1 MKKMEIQRIKDYKDI
16 TNAKDSVLVLGY
28 FDGLHRGHKALFDKA
43 KEIAKRDNLAL
54 TVLTFNESPRLALSR
69 FTSDLLLSLTSPEK
83 RYEKFAEY
91 GVDYLYL
98 IDFTSTFSKL
108 SAKNFLE
115 NYIKQLR
122 AKTIVVGFDY
132 KFGHDRK
139 DAIDLA
145 QQFNG
150 DVVVVPE
157 VQDNGEKISSTRIR
171 QLIFEGNI
179 KEVNRLL
186 GYNFSTRGIVVHGD
200 ARGRT
205 IGFPTANLAPID
217 NVFLPGDGVYVSDVI
232 VNGKSYRAMTSV
244 GKNVTFG
251 GTELRLEA
259 NIFDFKDEI
268 YSETVEIIWLD
279 KIRDMVKFAGTDEL
293 IEQLKS
299 DKEVAANWKKIAK
312 FLKILYNKSNSMG
325 EVVI

>member
-1 MKKMEIQRIKDYKDI
+1 MEIQRIKDYKDI

-171 QLIFEGNI
+171 QLIFDGNI

-279 KIRDMVKFAGTDEL
+279 KIRDMVKFAGTGAL

-299 DKEVAANWKKIAK
+299 DKEVAANWKKR
-312 FLKILYNKSNSMG
+312 
-325 EVVI
+325 

>member
-1 MKKMEIQRIKDYKDI
+1 MEKMEIQRIKDYKDI

-150 DVVVVPE
+150 EVVVVPE

-171 QLIFEGNI
+171 QLIFDGNI

-268 YSETVEIIWLD
+268 YGETVEIIWLD
-279 KIRDMVKFAGTDEL
+279 KIRDMVKFAGADEL

-299 DKEVAANWKKIAK
+299 DKEVAANWKKD
-312 FLKILYNKSNSMG
+312 SQ
-325 EVVI
+325 VP

>member
-1 MKKMEIQRIKDYKDI
+1 MEIQRIKDYKDI

-150 DVVVVPE
+150 EVVVVPE

-171 QLIFEGNI
+171 QLIFDGNI

-232 VNGKSYRAMTSV
+232 VNGKSYRAMISV

-268 YSETVEIIWLD
+268 YGETVEIIWLD
-279 KIRDMVKFAGTDEL
+279 KIRDMVKFAGADEL

-299 DKEVAANWKKIAK
+299 DKEVAANWKKD
-312 FLKILYNKSNSMG
+312 SQ
-325 EVVI
+325 VP

>member
-1 MKKMEIQRIKDYKDI
+1 MEIQRIKDYKDI

-69 FTSDLLLSLTSPEK
+69 FTPDLLLSLTSPEK

-171 QLIFEGNI
+171 QLIFDGNI

-205 IGFPTANLAPID
+205 IGFPTANLASID

-268 YSETVEIIWLD
+268 YGETVEIIWLD
-279 KIRDMVKFAGTDEL
+279 KIRDMVKFAGADEL

-299 DKEVAANWKKIAK
+299 DKEVAANWKKD
-312 FLKILYNKSNSMG
+312 SQ
-325 EVVI
+325 VP

>member
-1 MKKMEIQRIKDYKDI
+1 MEIQRIKDYKDI

-43 KEIAKRDNLAL
+43 KEITKRDNLAL
-54 TVLTFNESPRLALSR
+54 TVLTFNECPRLALSR
-69 FTSDLLLSLTSPEK
+69 FTPDLLLSLTSPEK

-150 DVVVVPE
+150 EVVVVPE

-171 QLIFEGNI
+171 QLIFDGNI

-268 YSETVEIIWLD
+268 YGETVEIIWLD
-279 KIRDMVKFAGTDEL
+279 KIRDMVKFAGVDEL

-299 DKEVAANWKKIAK
+299 DKEVAANWKKD
-312 FLKILYNKSNSMG
+312 SQ
-325 EVVI
+325 VP

>member
-1 MKKMEIQRIKDYKDI
+1 MEIQRIKDYKDI

-43 KEIAKRDNLAL
+43 KEIAKRDDLAL
-54 TVLTFNESPRLALSR
+54 TALTFNESPRLALSR
-69 FTSDLLLSLTSPEK
+69 FTPDLLLSLTSPEK

-145 QQFNG
+145 QQVND

-171 QLIFEGNI
+171 QLIFDGNI

-268 YSETVEIIWLD
+268 YDETVEIIWLD
-279 KIRDMVKFAGTDEL
+279 KIRDMVKFAGADEL

-299 DKEVAANWKKIAK
+299 DKEVAANWKKD
-312 FLKILYNKSNSMG
+312 SQ
-325 EVVI
+325 VP

>member
-1 MKKMEIQRIKDYKDI
+1 MEIQRIKDYKDI

-43 KEIAKRDNLAL
+43 KEIAKRDNLVL

-69 FTSDLLLSLTSPEK
+69 FTPDLLLSLTSPEK

-171 QLIFEGNI
+171 QLIFDGNI

-268 YSETVEIIWLD
+268 YGETVEIIWLD
-279 KIRDMVKFAGTDEL
+279 KIRDMVKFTGVDEL

-299 DKEVAANWKKIAK
+299 DKEVAANWKKD
-312 FLKILYNKSNSMG
+312 SQ
-325 EVVI
+325 VP

>member
-171 QLIFEGNI
+171 QLIFDGNI

-279 KIRDMVKFAGTDEL
+279 KIRDMVKFAGTDAL

-299 DKEVAANWKKIAK
+299 DKEVAANWEKR
-312 FLKILYNKSNSMG
+312 
-325 EVVI
+325 

>member
-1 MKKMEIQRIKDYKDI
+1 MEIQRIKDYKDI

-69 FTSDLLLSLTSPEK
+69 FTPDLLLSLTSPEK

-171 QLIFEGNI
+171 QLIFDGNI

-217 NVFLPGDGVYVSDVI
+217 NVVLPGDGVYVSDVI

-268 YSETVEIIWLD
+268 YGETVEIIWLD
-279 KIRDMVKFAGTDEL
+279 KIRDMVKFAGADEL

-299 DKEVAANWKKIAK
+299 DKEVAANWKKD
-312 FLKILYNKSNSMG
+312 SQ
-325 EVVI
+325 VP

>member
-1 MKKMEIQRIKDYKDI
+1 MEKMEIQRIKDYKDI

-69 FTSDLLLSLTSPEK
+69 FTPDLLLSLTSPEK

-171 QLIFEGNI
+171 QLIFDGNI

-217 NVFLPGDGVYVSDVI
+217 NVVLPGDGVYVSDVI

-268 YSETVEIIWLD
+268 YGETVEIIWLD
-279 KIRDMVKFAGTDEL
+279 KIRDMVKFAGADEL

-299 DKEVAANWKKIAK
+299 DKEVAANWKKD
-312 FLKILYNKSNSMG
+312 SQ
-325 EVVI
+325 VP

>member
-1 MKKMEIQRIKDYKDI
+1 MEIQEIKNYKDI
-16 TNAKDSVLVLGY
+16 KVSQDSVLVLGY

-43 KEIAKRDNLAL
+43 KEIADRDNLQVV
-54 TVLTFNESPRLALSR
+54 VLTFKESPRLAFVK
-69 FTSDLLLSLTSPEK
+69 FTPDLLLHLTSPEK
-83 RYEKFAEY
+83 RYAKFAEY
-91 GVDYLYL
+91 GVDRLYL
-98 IDFTSTFSKL
+98 ADFTTTFSQTSSDDFIKYYIDSL
-108 SAKNFLE
+108 S
-115 NYIKQLR
+115 

-139 DAIDLA
+139 DATDLA

-171 QLIFEGNI
+171 QLIFDGNI

-217 NVFLPGDGVYVSDVI
+217 RTFLPADGVYVSDVL
-232 VNGKSYRAMTSV
+232 VDGKRYRAMTSI

-251 GTELRLEA
+251 GTDLRLEV
-259 NIFDFKDEI
+259 NIFAFEGDI
-268 YSETVEIIWLD
+268 YGESIEIIWLD
-279 KIRDMVKFAGTDEL
+279 KIRDMVKFNGIDDL
-293 IEQLKS
+293 VVQLKS
-299 DKEVAANWKKIAK
+299 DKSIALNWKKDSQ
-312 FLKILYNKSNSMG
+312 N
-325 EVVI
+325 

>member
-1 MKKMEIQRIKDYKDI
+1 MEKMEIQRIKDYKDI

-69 FTSDLLLSLTSPEK
+69 FTPDLLLSLTSPEK

-150 DVVVVPE
+150 EVVVVPE
-157 VQDNGEKISSTRIR
+157 VQDDGEKISSTRIR
-171 QLIFEGNI
+171 QLIFDGNI

-268 YSETVEIIWLD
+268 YGETVEIIWLD
-279 KIRDMVKFAGTDEL
+279 KIRDMVKFAGADEL

-299 DKEVAANWKKIAK
+299 DKEVAANWKKD
-312 FLKILYNKSNSMG
+312 SQ
-325 EVVI
+325 VP

>member
-1 MKKMEIQRIKDYKDI
+1 MEIQRIKDYKDI

-268 YSETVEIIWLD
+268 YGETVEIIWLD
-279 KIRDMVKFAGTDEL
+279 KIRDMVKFAGADEL

-299 DKEVAANWKKIAK
+299 DKEVAANWKKD
-312 FLKILYNKSNSMG
+312 SQ
-325 EVVI
+325 VP

>member
-1 MKKMEIQRIKDYKDI
+1 MEIQRIKDYKDI

-54 TVLTFNESPRLALSR
+54 TVLTFNESPHLALSR

-268 YSETVEIIWLD
+268 YGETVEIIWLD
-279 KIRDMVKFAGTDEL
+279 KIRDMVKFAGADEL

-299 DKEVAANWKKIAK
+299 DKEVAANWKKD
-312 FLKILYNKSNSMG
+312 SQ
-325 EVVI
+325 VP

>member
-1 MKKMEIQRIKDYKDI
+1 MEIQRIKDYKDI

-69 FTSDLLLSLTSPEK
+69 FTPDLLLSLTSPEK

-150 DVVVVPE
+150 EVVVVPE
-157 VQDNGEKISSTRIR
+157 VQDDGEKISSTRIR
-171 QLIFEGNI
+171 QLIFDGNI

-268 YSETVEIIWLD
+268 YGETVEIIWLD
-279 KIRDMVKFAGTDEL
+279 KIRDMVKFAGADEL

-299 DKEVAANWKKIAK
+299 DKEVAANWKKD
-312 FLKILYNKSNSMG
+312 SQ
-325 EVVI
+325 VP

>member
-1 MKKMEIQRIKDYKDI
+1 MEKMEIQRIKDYKDI

-54 TVLTFNESPRLALSR
+54 TVLTFNESPHLALSR

-268 YSETVEIIWLD
+268 YGETVEIIWLD
-279 KIRDMVKFAGTDEL
+279 KIRDMVKFAGADEL

-299 DKEVAANWKKIAK
+299 DKEVAANWKKD
-312 FLKILYNKSNSMG
+312 SQ
-325 EVVI
+325 VP

>member
-1 MKKMEIQRIKDYKDI
+1 MEIQRIKDYKDI

-43 KEIAKRDNLAL
+43 KGIAKRDNLAL

-115 NYIKQLR
+115 IYIKQLR

-171 QLIFEGNI
+171 QLIFDGNI

-205 IGFPTANLAPID
+205 IGFPTANLALID

-268 YSETVEIIWLD
+268 YGETVEIIWLD
-279 KIRDMVKFAGTDEL
+279 KIRDMVKFAGADEL

-299 DKEVAANWKKIAK
+299 DKEVAANWKKD
-312 FLKILYNKSNSMG
+312 SQ
-325 EVVI
+325 VP

>member
-83 RYEKFAEY
+83 RYEKFTEY

-171 QLIFEGNI
+171 QLIFDGNI

-279 KIRDMVKFAGTDEL
+279 KIRDMVKFAGTGAL

-299 DKEVAANWKKIAK
+299 DKEVAANWKKR
-312 FLKILYNKSNSMG
+312 
-325 EVVI
+325 

>member
-1 MKKMEIQRIKDYKDI
+1 MEIQRIKDYKDI

-299 DKEVAANWKKIAK
+299 DKEVAANWKKD
-312 FLKILYNKSNSMG
+312 SQ
-325 EVVI
+325 VP

>member
-1 MKKMEIQRIKDYKDI
+1 MEKMEIQRIKDYKDI

-28 FDGLHRGHKALFDKA
+28 FDGLHRGHKVLFDKA

-69 FTSDLLLSLTSPEK
+69 FTPDLLLSLTSPEK

-122 AKTIVVGFDY
+122 AKTIVIGFDY

-171 QLIFEGNI
+171 QLIFDGNI

-217 NVFLPGDGVYVSDVI
+217 NVFLPGDGVYVSDII

-244 GKNVTFG
+244 GKNITFG

-268 YSETVEIIWLD
+268 YDETVEIIWLD
-279 KIRDMVKFAGTDEL
+279 KIRDMVKFAGADEL

-299 DKEVAANWKKIAK
+299 DKEVAANWKKD
-312 FLKILYNKSNSMG
+312 SQ
-325 EVVI
+325 VP

>member
-1 MKKMEIQRIKDYKDI
+1 MEKMEIQRIKDYKDI

-171 QLIFEGNI
+171 QLIFDGNI

-279 KIRDMVKFAGTDEL
+279 KIRDMVKFAGTGAL

-299 DKEVAANWKKIAK
+299 DKEVAANWKKR
-312 FLKILYNKSNSMG
+312 
-325 EVVI
+325 

>member
-1 MKKMEIQRIKDYKDI
+1 MEIQRIKDYKDI
-16 TNAKDSVLVLGY
+16 TNAKDSMLVLGY

-69 FTSDLLLSLTSPEK
+69 FTPDLLFSLTSPEK

-150 DVVVVPE
+150 NVVVVPE

-171 QLIFEGNI
+171 QLIFDGNI

-232 VNGKSYRAMTSV
+232 VNGKCYRAMTSV

-268 YSETVEIIWLD
+268 YGETVEIIWLD
-279 KIRDMVKFAGTDEL
+279 KIRDMVKFAGADEL

-299 DKEVAANWKKIAK
+299 DKKVAANWKKD
-312 FLKILYNKSNSMG
+312 SQ
-325 EVVI
+325 VP

>member
-1 MKKMEIQRIKDYKDI
+1 MEKMEIQRIKDYKDI

-54 TVLTFNESPRLALSR
+54 TVLTFNESPRLVLSR
-69 FTSDLLLSLTSPEK
+69 FTPDLLFSLTSPEK

-150 DVVVVPE
+150 NVVVVPE

-171 QLIFEGNI
+171 QLIFDGNI

-186 GYNFSTRGIVVHGD
+186 GHNFSTRGIVVHGD

-232 VNGKSYRAMTSV
+232 VNGKCYRAMTSV

-251 GTELRLEA
+251 GTELRLET

-268 YSETVEIIWLD
+268 YGETVEIIWLD
-279 KIRDMVKFAGTDEL
+279 KIRDMVKFAGADEL
-293 IEQLKS
+293 IEQLRS
-299 DKEVAANWKKIAK
+299 DKKVAANWKKD
-312 FLKILYNKSNSMG
+312 SQ
-325 EVVI
+325 VP

>member
-1 MKKMEIQRIKDYKDI
+1 MDIQRIKDYKDI
-16 TNAKDSVLVLGY
+16 KNDKDSVLVLGY

-43 KEIAKRDNLAL
+43 REIAERQDLSL

-69 FTSDLLLSLTSPEK
+69 FTPDLLLNLTSPEK

-91 GVDYLYL
+91 GVNQLYL
-98 IDFTSTFSKL
+98 IDFTSAFSKV
-108 SAKNFLE
+108 SSDSFLE

-139 DAIDLA
+139 DVSYLA
-145 QQFNG
+145 QQFDG
-150 DVVVVPE
+150 EVVVVPE
-157 VQDNGEKISSTRIR
+157 VQDKGEKIGSTRIR
-171 QLIFEGNI
+171 QLIFDGNI

-186 GYNFSTRGIVVHGD
+186 GYEFSTRGIVVHGD

-217 NVFLPGDGVYVSDVI
+217 RVYLPGDGVYVSDVI
-232 VNGKSYRAMTSV
+232 VNGKTYRAMTSI
-244 GKNVTFG
+244 GKNMTFD

-259 NIFDFKDEI
+259 NIFDFKDDI
-268 YSETVEIIWLD
+268 YGETIEIIWLD
-279 KIRDMVKFAGTDEL
+279 KIRDMIKFSGADEL
-293 IEQLKS
+293 VRQLNS
-299 DKEVAANWKKIAK
+299 DKEVALNWKKDSQV
-312 FLKILYNKSNSMG
+312 L
-325 EVVI
+325 

>member
-1 MKKMEIQRIKDYKDI
+1 MEIQRIKDYKDI

-171 QLIFEGNI
+171 QLIFDGNI

-279 KIRDMVKFAGTDEL
+279 KIRDMVKFAGTGAL

-299 DKEVAANWKKIAK
+299 DKEVAANWKKD
-312 FLKILYNKSNSMG
+312 SQ
-325 EVVI
+325 VP

>member
-1 MKKMEIQRIKDYKDI
+1 MEIQRIKDYKDI

-69 FTSDLLLSLTSPEK
+69 FTPDLLLSLTSPEK

-108 SAKNFLE
+108 SAKKFLE

-171 QLIFEGNI
+171 QLIFDGNI

-268 YSETVEIIWLD
+268 YGETVEIIWLD
-279 KIRDMVKFAGTDEL
+279 KIRDMVKFAGADEL

-299 DKEVAANWKKIAK
+299 DKEVAANWKKD
-312 FLKILYNKSNSMG
+312 SQ
-325 EVVI
+325 VP

>member
-1 MKKMEIQRIKDYKDI
+1 METMDIQRIKDYKDI
-16 TNAKDSVLVLGY
+16 KNDKDSVLVLGY

-43 KEIAKRDNLAL
+43 REIAERQDLSL

-69 FTSDLLLSLTSPEK
+69 FTPDLLLNLTSPEK

-91 GVDYLYL
+91 GVNQLYL
-98 IDFTSTFSKL
+98 IDFTSAFSKV
-108 SAKNFLE
+108 SSDSFLE

-139 DAIDLA
+139 DVSYLA
-145 QQFNG
+145 QQFDG
-150 DVVVVPE
+150 EVVVVPE
-157 VQDNGEKISSTRIR
+157 VQDKGEKIGSTRIR
-171 QLIFEGNI
+171 QLIFDGNI

-186 GYNFSTRGIVVHGD
+186 GYEFSTRGIVVHGD

-217 NVFLPGDGVYVSDVI
+217 RVYLPGDGVYVSDVI
-232 VNGKSYRAMTSV
+232 VNGKTYRAMTSI
-244 GKNVTFG
+244 GKNMTFD

-259 NIFDFKDEI
+259 NIFDFKEDI
-268 YSETVEIIWLD
+268 YGETIEIIWLD
-279 KIRDMVKFAGTDEL
+279 KIRDMIKFSGPDEL
-293 IEQLKS
+293 VRQLNS
-299 DKEVAANWKKIAK
+299 DKEVALNWKKDSQV
-312 FLKILYNKSNSMG
+312 L
-325 EVVI
+325 

>member
-299 DKEVAANWKKIAK
+299 DKEVAANWKKD
-312 FLKILYNKSNSMG
+312 SQ
-325 EVVI
+325 VP